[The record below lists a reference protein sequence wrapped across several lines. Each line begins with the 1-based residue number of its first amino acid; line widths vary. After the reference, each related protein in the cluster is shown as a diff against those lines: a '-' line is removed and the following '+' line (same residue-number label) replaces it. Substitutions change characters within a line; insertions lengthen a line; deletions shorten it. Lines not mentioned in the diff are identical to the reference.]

1 MNFHVVNLGCKV
13 NKVESDSYV
22 ALCLGAGLVQTP
34 LDKAHLVV
42 VNTCAVTSEAEK
54 KTRKTVRHVCKT
66 AAGARVIITGCSA
79 ALHKEEYER
88 ISSRIEVV
96 SKALTSDYLKELV
109 RNAAAQASSDASPE
123 AFSAALLSVDSSP
136 STSLSPLP
144 FYAPVGEGF
153 RTRTGIKVQDGCNNA
168 CSYCIVHVARGHA
181 TSRPVEEVLDEVNAC
196 IAAGS
201 RELVLTGINLGS
213 YHQSYGGEEYDLA
226 QLLRLLL
233 RVTESAGVAQGTKK
247 EKESATV
254 FQAEN
259 APAVR
264 FRLGSIEPLDV
275 SDELISVIAASNG
288 RICQHL
294 HLPLQAGSTKVLKE
308 MYRPYTAEAYLSLV
322 QKMRNAMPSLALST
336 DIIVGFPG
344 ETQEDFEQ
352 TCELAKACAFSKIH
366 VFPYSLREGTPAA
379 QRPDQI
385 DPAVKNER
393 AAYLR
398 TLAQELTH
406 RDKEARKGTTEWA
419 IVEEGGVAMTESY
432 YSVSVSCT
440 PAVGSFIPYQF

>member
-22 ALCLGAGLVQTP
+22 ALCLGAGLVQMP
-34 LDKAHLVV
+34 LEEAHLVV

-66 AAGARVIITGCSA
+66 AAGARVIVTGCSA

-109 RNAAAQASSDASPE
+109 RNAAEQASFENSFE
-123 AFSAALLSVDSSP
+123 AFPAALLSVDSSP
-136 STSLSPLP
+136 SPSPLP

-181 TSRPVEEVLDEVNAC
+181 TSRPVEEVLEEVNAC

-213 YHQSYGGEEYDLA
+213 YHQSYRGEEYDLA

-233 RVTESAGVAQGTKK
+233 RVTESAAVVKGTKK
-247 EKESATV
+247 EKESATAW
-254 FQAEN
+254 QAKN
-259 APAVR
+259 TPAVR

-275 SDELISVIAASNG
+275 SDELISVMAASNG

-294 HLPLQAGSTKVLKE
+294 HLPLQAGSSKVLKE

-322 QKMRNAMPSLALST
+322 QKLRKAMPALALST

-352 TCELAKACAFSKIH
+352 TCELAKACAFNKIH
-366 VFPYSLREGTPAA
+366 VFPYSLREDTPAA

-398 TLAQELTH
+398 NLAQELT
-406 RDKEARKGTTEWA
+406 RSDKEARKGTTEWA

-432 YSVSVSCT
+432 YSVSVSSAHT
-440 PAVGSFIPYQF
+440 VGSFIPYQF